1 MIIIEVFMGRMEL
14 LYAQFQ
20 HIKEDVTNAKTGWE
34 IGVNPRL
41 LLFKPRANPAG
52 WFLKKPFRRGK

>member
-14 LYAQFQ
+14 LYAQSQ
-20 HIKEDVTNAKTGWE
+20 EKKGHRVDVW
-34 IGVNPRL
+34 IGQEFHLNLQL